1 MNIQYGGVPMTEII
15 TYIQANWTVWL
26 SFFDTVNE
34 GKQRRKLVLCEDR
47 RKDLRVCVWEVHR
60 RDLEVFQERSQPCVH

>member
-1 MNIQYGGVPMTEII
+1 MTEII
-15 TYIQANWTVWL
+15 TYIQTNWTVWL

-47 RKDLRVCVWEVHR
+47 RKDLRVCVRKVHR
-60 RDLEVFQERSQPCVH
+60 KDLGLSL

>member
-1 MNIQYGGVPMTEII
+1 MTEII
-15 TYIQANWTVWL
+15 IYIQANWTVWL

-47 RKDLRVCVWEVHR
+47 WKDLWVCVREVNRKDLE
-60 RDLEVFQERSQPCVH
+60 LSL

>member
-1 MNIQYGGVPMTEII
+1 MTEII

-34 GKQRRKLVLCEDR
+34 GEQRGKSAKYER
-47 RKDLRVCVWEVHR
+47 R
-60 RDLEVFQERSQPCVH
+60 F

>member
-1 MNIQYGGVPMTEII
+1 MTGII

-47 RKDLRVCVWEVHR
+47 RKDLRVCVRKVHR
-60 RDLEVFQERSQPCVH
+60 KDLELSL